1 MGHTQPNKEYT
12 IIEIACPSVRVSVCC
27 NAHFSLGLRAIL
39 MKLHFFFKILQL
51 NTSILLQLNYLHMYS
66 RCTHGD
72 LL

>member
-39 MKLHFFFKILQL
+39 MKLQFFLRYY
-51 NTSILLQLNYLHMYS
+51 N
-66 RCTHGD
+66 
-72 LL
+72 